1 VILWETEQFQN
12 KTKNRLSEMGAK
24 ELSGTA
30 PGPILE
36 KYCTSNGAILL
47 VDFSYWP
54 AEQT

>member
-12 KTKNRLSEMGAK
+12 KTKNRLSEIGAK